1 MSRSELI
8 RAAVI
13 GVGGIGRHHARIYA
27 DMDGV
32 ELVAVADP
40 DEVRRSGAAK
50 RTGARPYADYHELLD
65 KEKIDVV
72 SVTVPT
78 VLHHA
83 VAVEAFARKLHV
95 LVEKPITATVEDA
108 NDLIRIRQ
116 DTGLTLAVGHVE
128 RHNPAILE
136 LGRRLAQ
143 GELGGIFQVHS
154 RRMSPMPAYIKD
166 VGVTLDLATHEID
179 VMRSLVK
186 SPLVRVYAETS
197 KNVHATHEDT
207 LVSTL
212 RFANGVVGSLDVN
225 WLTPSKIREC
235 RITGERGMG
244 VVDYIAQDLTFFENS
259 SAPSRW
265 DMMALFKGVEE
276 GNVLKPRVAKAEPLR
291 EEILNF
297 VHAARTG
304 TPPRVTGTDG
314 LFAVAIAQMLLES
327 ARENR
332 RVDVKDEVIRRQ
344 WPSVLL
350 TGQTS

>member
-1 MSRSELI
+1 MPRSDVI

-13 GVGGIGRHHARIYA
+13 GVGSIGRHHARIYA

-40 DEVRRSGAAK
+40 DEGRRSGAAK
-50 RTGARPYADYHELLD
+50 RTGARPYPSCQELFD
-65 KEKIDVV
+65 NEKIDVV

-83 VAVEAFARKLHV
+83 VVVEAFARKLHV
-95 LVEKPITATVEDA
+95 LVEKPIAATVEDA
-108 NDLIRIRQ
+108 SDLIRIRRE
-116 DTGLTLAVGHVE
+116 TGLTLAVGHVE
-128 RHNPAILE
+128 RHNPAVLE
-136 LGRRLAQ
+136 LSRRLAQ
-143 GELGGIFQVHS
+143 GELGKIFQVHS
-154 RRMSPMPAYIKD
+154 RRMSPLPAYIND

-186 SPLVRVYAETS
+186 SPLVRVYAEMS
-197 KNVHATHEDT
+197 KNVHATQEDT

-212 RFANGVVGSLDVN
+212 RFQNGVVGSLDVN
-225 WLTPSKIREC
+225 WLTPSKIREF

-244 VVDYIAQDLTFFENS
+244 VVDYIGQDLTFFENS

-327 ARENR
+327 ARAGERIHVN
-332 RVDVKDEVIRRQ
+332 DEVIRRK
-344 WPSVLL
+344 WPEVLL
-350 TGQTS
+350 TGQT